1 MITLLRTNSDNHE
14 FRNLV
19 RLLDESL
26 NDNYSKAQLE
36 YDKYNVIQ
44 FLDTVLIANI
54 DDQAVG
60 CGCFRQYDKDTI
72 EIKRMF
78 VKADKRGIGIASKI
92 LNELENWAKE
102 LGFTKAILETG
113 TKQHE
118 AINLYRKHSYSQIPN
133 YGQYADLET
142 SICFVKNLT

>member
-1 MITLLRTNSDNHE
+1 
-14 FRNLV
+14 
-19 RLLDESL
+19 
-26 NDNYSKAQLE
+26 
-36 YDKYNVIQ
+36 
-44 FLDTVLIANI
+44 
-54 DDQAVG
+54 
-60 CGCFRQYDKDTI
+60 
-72 EIKRMF
+72 
-78 VKADKRGIGIASKI
+78 
-92 LNELENWAKE
+92 LENWAKE